1 MAKLLSSFASYPRL
15 TALLIAM
22 FLSSSCKQIGM
33 FIPVAYGFTSRRAFS
48 SSVAFGGKVQDG
60 LFTKKTEYNNHYL
73 SLSTGRVNWRLYS
86 SSSSGEK
93 ARIVFLGTPEVA
105 ATSLQA
111 IVEDSKKEDRYVYF
125 IRKRFSLW
133 FVCNMIIL
141 YFDSRILFV
150 SYIYIYF
157 LFVKISLFEV
167 VGVVTQPPKRRKR
180 RGKVIPSPVGFAA
193 EELEIPVLCP
203 EKVRL

>member
-111 IVEDSKKEDRYVYF
+111 IVEDSKKEDRCVNSAINIF
-125 IRKRFSLW
+125 C
-133 FVCNMIIL
+133 V
-141 YFDSRILFV
+141 
-150 SYIYIYF
+150 
-157 LFVKISLFEV
+157 LFVKRS
-167 VGVVTQPPKRRKR
+167 
-180 RGKVIPSPVGFAA
+180 
-193 EELEIPVLCP
+193 C
-203 EKVRL
+203 